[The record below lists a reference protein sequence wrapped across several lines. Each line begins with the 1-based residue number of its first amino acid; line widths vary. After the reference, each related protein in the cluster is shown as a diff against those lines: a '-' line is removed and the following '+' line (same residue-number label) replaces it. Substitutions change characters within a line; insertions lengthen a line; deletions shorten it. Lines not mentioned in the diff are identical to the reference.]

1 MLEQN
6 VRKNFELFYS
16 RREMLATV
24 SSHRTGIFEA
34 IVVREPEKAREAS
47 HHHLAFIEEVLL
59 DLGREPYPTREIA
72 TASPATQ
79 GFRTVLFRVGYVE
92 SQFEVL
98 G

>member
-1 MLEQN
+1 MLEQH

-59 DLGREPYPTREIA
+59 DLGREPHTRRER
-72 TASPATQ
+72 SLRRLQ
-79 GFRTVLFRVGYVE
+79 QHKDSELFSSG
-92 SQFEVL
+92 
-98 G
+98 